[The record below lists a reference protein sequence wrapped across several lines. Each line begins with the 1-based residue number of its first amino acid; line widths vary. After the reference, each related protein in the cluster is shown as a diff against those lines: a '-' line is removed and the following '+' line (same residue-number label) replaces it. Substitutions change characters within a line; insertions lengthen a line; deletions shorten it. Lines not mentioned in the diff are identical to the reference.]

1 MLFKIKQV
9 NRKFD
14 YYLMAFMLLITII
27 TVGALIRVPT
37 RIILYSISLLMG
49 GLIIWIYYLIRAVCS
64 TTYKVDAEGIAIHY
78 GFKHIL
84 IPWHKISR
92 LERRQKVNLL
102 KFAGSE
108 WPGNYTGYFRELG
121 NKDLIAA
128 YSSSKNDVVLIN
140 TTDLKYLISP
150 ENISS
155 FFREASQYQLG
166 SAIEAEE
173 VKNGLLDSMMGKWM
187 IILNIIALILVA
199 AVIQWIAGNYDQI
212 PLHYNLQGEI
222 DRYGSPYEL
231 YLILLGPIILMPIMF
246 YISLRLHQAGVKEA
260 AAYLSIPLLFTI
272 FMGLVII
279 SMPG

>member
-1 MLFKIKQV
+1 
-9 NRKFD
+9 
-14 YYLMAFMLLITII
+14 MAFMLAITII
-27 TVGALIRVPT
+27 TVGALIRIPT
-37 RIILYSISLLMG
+37 RMILYSTSLLMG
-49 GLIIWIYYLIRAVCS
+49 GIIIWIYYSIQAVRS

-92 LERRQKVNLL
+92 LERRQTVNLL

-108 WPGNYTGYFRELG
+108 WPGNYTGYFQELG

-140 TTDLKYLISP
+140 TPDLKYLISP

-155 FFREASQYQLG
+155 FFWEASQYQLG
-166 SAIEAEE
+166 PAIPAAEE
-173 VKNGLLDSMMGKWM
+173 VKNGLLNSMMGKRM
-187 IILNIIALILVA
+187 IILNLLALILVA
-199 AVIQWIAGNYDQI
+199 AAIQWSAGNHDQI

-231 YLILLGPIILMPIMF
+231 YLILLGPIIMMPIML
-246 YISLRLHQAGVKEA
+246 YISSRLHRAGIKEA

-272 FMGLVII
+272 FMGLLII